1 MGTRHFTWLLHIAFR
16 GRGMVMVQT
25 VEKTSVAR
33 LGALLQEHAETVLLG
48 QELIRLS
55 VRARIANRMTEAVAA
70 EQAAED
76 CIVKAVLLEEQLK
89 RQL

>member
-1 MGTRHFTWLLHIAFR
+1 MA
-16 GRGMVMVQT
+16 QT
-25 VEKTSVAR
+25 VVKTPVAK
-33 LGALLQEHAETVLLG
+33 LGALLREHQEAVILG
-48 QELIRLS
+48 RELIRLS
-55 VRARIANRMTEAVAA
+55 MRARVANRTGEALAA